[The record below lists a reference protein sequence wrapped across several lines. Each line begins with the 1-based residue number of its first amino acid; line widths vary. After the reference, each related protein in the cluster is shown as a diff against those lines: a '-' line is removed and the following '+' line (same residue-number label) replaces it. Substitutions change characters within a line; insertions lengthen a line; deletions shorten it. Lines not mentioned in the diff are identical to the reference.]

1 MKSVIYLDRD
11 TLFFYGGNV
20 HTVLTLPFAPNA
32 VKDMEVIEEGAI
44 EKQIDTFIQ
53 TNKIEQTE
61 SFIIFSHRSCFS
73 KIIPANST
81 PENVEKEKKQFLEF
95 VPFDHIAHKIIK
107 TSKGN
112 LIVAANKEL
121 ANIIKHIFQKHGHT
135 IQGVSTLF
143 TIYPDNAITAM
154 SGEVAQIILRSYNR
168 FKEDDLL
175 ATDDS
180 VASPDTVF
188 EQEFADENKKNNY
201 RLYAM
206 LGFFIVGIGVLG
218 YMLNSRRVTSTS
230 RASAPLSPT
239 IRLAPPSSPSPQQ
252 TPTNTPSPTP
262 TVSSVAKDQLTIR
275 ILNGSGLSG
284 QADEIK
290 ASLVKAG
297 FVAEKITTGNA
308 PNQQSTA
315 TRIVFTPRVSSS
327 IREEISDAL
336 SEFTS
341 NISAIEN
348 GEIEFDILIT
358 TAP

>member
-20 HTVLTLPFAPNA
+20 HTVLSLPFAPNA
-32 VKDMEVIEEGAI
+32 VKDMEVIDEGAI

-81 PENVEKEKKQFLEF
+81 PENLEKEKKQFLEF
-95 VPFDHIAHKIIK
+95 VPFDHIAHKILK

-121 ANIIKHIFQKHGHT
+121 ANIVKHIFQKHGHS
-135 IQGVSTLF
+135 IQAVSTLF
-143 TIYPDNAITAM
+143 TIYPDNTVSAM
-154 SGEVAQIILRSYNR
+154 NNEIAQVILRSYNR

-175 ATDDS
+175 ATDDT
-180 VASPDTVF
+180 VVSPDAVF
-188 EQEFADENKKNNY
+188 EQEFADENKKNNLK
-201 RLYAM
+201 LYFM

-218 YMLNSRRVTSTS
+218 FMLSSRRITSTS
-230 RASAPLSPT
+230 RAETPLSPT
-239 IRLAPPSSPSPQQ
+239 IRLAPQNSPSPQQ
-252 TPTNTPSPTP
+252 TPTNTLTPSP
-262 TVSSVAKDQLTIR
+262 TVSSVSKDQLTIR

-290 ASLVKAG
+290 ASLVKTG

-308 PNQQSTA
+308 PNQQSTT
-315 TRIVFTPRVSSS
+315 TRIVFTPRVSST

-336 SEFTS
+336 SGFTS
-341 NISAIEN
+341 NISTIEN
-348 GEIEFDILIT
+348 DEIEFDILIT

>member
-20 HTVLTLPFAPNA
+20 HTVLSLPFAPNA
-32 VKDMEVIEEGAI
+32 IKDMEVIDEGAI

-81 PENVEKEKKQFLEF
+81 PENLEKEKKQFLEF
-95 VPFDHIAHKIIK
+95 VPFDHIAHKILK

-121 ANIIKHIFQKHGHT
+121 ANIVKHIFQKHGHS
-135 IQGVSTLF
+135 IQAVSTLF
-143 TIYPDNAITAM
+143 TIYPDNTVSAM
-154 SGEVAQIILRSYNR
+154 NNEIAQVILRSYNR
-168 FKEDDLL
+168 FREDDLL
-175 ATDDS
+175 TDETQ
-180 VASPDTVF
+180 ASPDTVF
-188 EQEFADENKKNNY
+188 EQEFANEDKKNNF
-201 RLYAM
+201 RLYFM

-218 YMLNSRRVTSTS
+218 FMLSSRRITSTS
-230 RASAPLSPT
+230 RAETPLSPT
-239 IRLAPPSSPSPQQ
+239 IRLAPQNSPSPQQ
-252 TPTNTPSPTP
+252 TPTNTLTPSP
-262 TVSSVAKDQLTIR
+262 TVSSVSKDQLTIR

-290 ASLVKAG
+290 ASLVKAD
-297 FVAEKITTGNA
+297 FVADKITTGNA
-308 PNQQSTA
+308 PNQQSTT
-315 TRIVFTPRVSSS
+315 TRIVFTPRVSST

-336 SEFTS
+336 SGFTS
-341 NISAIEN
+341 NISTIEN
-348 GEIEFDILIT
+348 DEIEFDILIT

>member
-20 HTVLTLPFAPNA
+20 HTVLSLPFAPNA
-32 VKDMEVIEEGAI
+32 VKDMEVIDEGAI

-53 TNKIEQTE
+53 TNKIEPTE

-73 KIIPANST
+73 KVISANST
-81 PENVEKEKKQFLEF
+81 QENLEKEKRLFLEF
-95 VPFDHIAHKIIK
+95 VPFDHIAHKILK

-121 ANIIKHIFQKHGHT
+121 ANIVRHIFQKHGSV

-143 TIYPDNAITAM
+143 TIYPDNTVSAM
-154 SGEVAQIILRSYNR
+154 SLEIAKVILRSYNR
-168 FKEDDLL
+168 FREDDLL
-175 ATDDS
+175 TTDES
-180 VASPDTVF
+180 QANPETVF
-188 EQEFADENKKNNY
+188 EQEFAAEDKKNNI
-201 RLYAM
+201 RLYLM
-206 LGFFIVGIGVLG
+206 LGFFIVSIGLLG

-230 RASAPLSPT
+230 RAQTPLSPT
-239 IRLAPPSSPSPQQ
+239 RRLASPNSPSPQQ
-252 TPTNTPSPTP
+252 TPTYTPTPSPT
-262 TVSSVAKDQLTIR
+262 VASVAKDQLTVR
-275 ILNGSGLSG
+275 ILNGSGISG

-290 ASLVKAG
+290 DSLVKIN
-297 FVAEKITTGNA
+297 FVAEKITTGNT
-308 PNQQSTA
+308 PNQQSTT

-336 SEFTS
+336 SEFSS
-341 NISAIEN
+341 NVSTIEN
-348 GEIEFDILIT
+348 DEIEFDILIT